1 MRDAHTFQDAFVTK
15 LLITGCTTIF
25 GSIGWYAAQPLG
37 FFAAFIA
44 SVIGTAVGV
53 YAGRQLANRWG
64 F

>member
-1 MRDAHTFQDAFVTK
+1 VTK

-44 SVIGTAVGV
+44 SVVGTAVGV